1 MALVVKTLVVSA
13 ILISF
18 YVYSGFDNVPNL
30 WNRWYTG
37 QDDVSSWYIPFA
49 NWDGQYYLL
58 LSDWGYNYEETPD
71 SPRAFF
77 PLYPVLI
84 HILSYVVPRMV
95 AAALLSYLLTAGF
108 CYFLFKLGEHF
119 GCRKPYLAILIV
131 LAFPTAFFTSVF
143 YTEALFLFL
152 QLGLVYHLLITRSRK
167 RWIYAALLPLTR
179 GTALFFAAG
188 LFAYMLLAYFK
199 SAKKETE
206 TRSQRRRRARGEKN
220 TYASATAESVTFN
233 WNYYLSCFYAFFVGG
248 DIVFGVF
255 WLYYRRPFGRCV
267 RARYLWCQ

>member
-1 MALVVKTLVVSA
+1 MLRFTVKEKYAVGMALVAGCIGNIDFFLC
-13 ILISF
+13 L
-18 YVYSGFDNVPNL
+18 SGFDNVPNL

-131 LAFPTAFFTSVF
+131 LAFPIFYFGLLYGNGAVSVP
-143 YTEALFLFL
+143 A
-152 QLGLVYHLLITRSRK
+152 I
-167 RWIYAALLPLTR
+167 
-179 GTALFFAAG
+179 GTCL
-188 LFAYMLLAYFK
+188 
-199 SAKKETE
+199 S
-206 TRSQRRRRARGEKN
+206 S
-220 TYASATAESVTFN
+220 S
-233 WNYYLSCFYAFFVGG
+233 NY
-248 DIVFGVF
+248 
-255 WLYYRRPFGRCV
+255 
-267 RARYLWCQ
+267 QE

>member
-18 YVYSGFDNVPNL
+18 YADSDFDNVPNL

-77 PLYPVLI
+77 PLYPMLI
-84 HILSYVVPRMV
+84 HISSYVVPRMV
-95 AAALLSYLLTAGF
+95 AAVLLSYLLTAGF

-119 GCRKPYLAILIV
+119 GCRKPYLVILIV
-131 LAFPTAFFTSVF
+131 LAFPTAFFASVF

-152 QLGLVYHLLITRSRK
+152 QLGCVYHLLVTQSCLMK
-167 RWIYAALLPLTR
+167 V
-179 GTALFFAAG
+179 
-188 LFAYMLLAYFK
+188 AYVHGQ
-199 SAKKETE
+199 S
-206 TRSQRRRRARGEKN
+206 
-220 TYASATAESVTFN
+220 
-233 WNYYLSCFYAFFVGG
+233 
-248 DIVFGVF
+248 
-255 WLYYRRPFGRCV
+255 
-267 RARYLWCQ
+267 